1 MNKHCL
7 RALFNPVVNESDLF
21 NPDTIERQL
30 AHVPKNRIRSAYKR
44 AQFWDERV
52 LVHDFFYNPNSSA
65 CFKKQ
70 LHAAKAKF

>member
-52 LVHDFFYNPNSSA
+52 RLMEWYRG
-65 CFKKQ
+65 K
-70 LHAAKAKF
+70 